1 MKFGVKHMLAAIAGL
16 AMAGLASAASATPV
30 TYDLTLA
37 PLYGPGG
44 TGSFTIDDAG
54 TFLGH
59 YSVNN
64 GGLLALEF
72 NIDGHTF
79 DLSDAL
85 STPDPT
91 VDLIAGFPINIV
103 YASGNFAL
111 NFSSGYLGLGYVY
124 NNWAGWTFSG
134 GVILGARSSSS
145 NDVPE
150 PLTLA
155 LVGAGLA
162 GMGAMRKRKA
172 A

>member
-1 MKFGVKHMLAAIAGL
+1 MKFGVKHLLAAIAGL

-30 TYDLTLA
+30 TYDLTLV
-37 PLYGPGG
+37 PVYGPGG
-44 TGSFTIDDAG
+44 SGSFTIDDSG
-54 TFLGH
+54 SFLGH
-59 YSVNN
+59 YTVSN

-79 DLSDAL
+79 DLSTAL
-85 STPDPT
+85 STPDPE
-91 VDLIAGFPINIV
+91 VDLLAGFPVNIL
-103 YASGNFAL
+103 YASGNLFF
-111 NFSSGYLGLGYVY
+111 NFGSGLLLYTY
-124 NNWAGWTFSG
+124 NNVFGQTYSG
-134 GVILGARSSSS
+134 GVILASRNS

>member
-1 MKFGVKHMLAAIAGL
+1 MKFGVKHILGAVAGL

-30 TYDLTLA
+30 TYDLTLV
-37 PLYGPGG
+37 PTLGSTGG
-44 TGSFTIDDAG
+44 TGFFTIDEQPS
-54 TFLGH
+54 FLEH
-59 YSVNN
+59 YTVSN

-72 NIDGHTF
+72 NIDGNIF
-79 DLSDAL
+79 DLSNAN
-85 STPDPT
+85 TFDPE
-91 VDLIAGFPINIV
+91 VDLLAGNAINILYNSGYLFFGFDFGSALLGYGYLNV
-103 YASGNFAL
+103 WDGAS
-111 NFSSGYLGLGYVY
+111 SSGYIIVTRQG
-124 NNWAGWTFSG
+124 
-134 GVILGARSSSS
+134 S

>member
-1 MKFGVKHMLAAIAGL
+1 MKVGIKHMLSAIAGL
-16 AMAGLASAASATPV
+16 AMAGIASAASATPV
-30 TYDLTLA
+30 TYDLTLV
-37 PLYGPGG
+37 PVYGPGG
-44 TGSFTIDDAG
+44 TGSFTIDDSG
-54 TFLGH
+54 SFLGH
-59 YSVNN
+59 YTVNN

-79 DLSDAL
+79 DLSTAL
-85 STPDPT
+85 STPDPE
-91 VDLIAGFPINIV
+91 VDLVAGYLVDII

-111 NFSSGYLGLGYVY
+111 NFSSGYLGLGYSY
-124 NNWAGWTFSG
+124 NNLFGQTFSG
-134 GVILGARSSSS
+134 GVVLAAR